1 MTDMEFK
8 QAATFMNELQAQA
21 TGVKGIA
28 PQNIGEYVSVG
39 TTLLKTARDPVANAI
54 SQLLGRTI
62 LSIRP
67 YTAKFKSLYYD
78 ESRFGNM
85 LRKIS
90 IADKNIEDNEAY
102 LWPVGTDGAPES
114 GQGEPVIGD
123 GYSVDMY
130 RINKPDFLQTN
141 FYGQATWQDHYT
153 AFDDQYDVCFRD
165 PSEMMRFLSMVAQNM
180 SDKHE
185 SYMENI
191 ARVGLLGNMIGS
203 IRAENNP
210 DRNIHLLTEYNE
222 ATHQS
227 FTKEDV
233 MKPENYAP
241 FMRWCFAFIGKISDR
256 LTERTTLYQTVVNG
270 KDIKRHTPKSR
281 QKFFFYAPLMH
292 DIEANVLATTYNEQY
307 LKLAVTEK
315 VNFFQSITSP
325 DSINLTIARTNEN
338 GMEVREAVTVDN
350 IFGLLMDEQA
360 AGFGS
365 IAKNQWATPHNAAGE
380 YTNFFFKDRFRL
392 INDMTEKAVLFTL
405 D

>member
-1 MTDMEFK
+1 MTEMEFK
-8 QAATFMNELQAQA
+8 QAATIMNELQAQA
-21 TGVKGIA
+21 TGVKALA

-39 TTLLKTARDPVANAI
+39 TTLLKTARDPIANEI

-62 LSIRP
+62 FSVRP
-67 YTAKFKSLYYD
+67 YSAKFKSLYYD

-90 IADKNIEDNEAY
+90 IADKEIEDNEAY
-102 LWPVGTDGAPES
+102 IWPVGTADAPATEP
-114 GQGEPVIGD
+114 GEPVIGD

-153 AFDDQYDVCFRD
+153 AFDNQYDVCFRD
-165 PSEMMRFLSMVAQNM
+165 PSEMMRFLSMVVQNM

-185 SYMENI
+185 SYMENL
-191 ARVGLLGNMIGS
+191 ARVGLLGNTIGA
-203 IRAENNP
+203 IRAENNSW
-210 DRNIHLLTEYNE
+210 RNVHLLTEYNK
-222 ATHQS
+222 ATGLS
-227 FTKEDV
+227 LTKEDV
-233 MKPENYAP
+233 MKPDNYAP
-241 FMRWCFAFIGKISDR
+241 FMRWAFAFIAKVSDR
-256 LTERTTLYQTVVNG
+256 LTERTKLYQTNISG
-270 KDIKRHTPKSR
+270 KNIVRHSPKSV

-307 LKLAVTEK
+307 LKLAVTES
-315 VNFFQSITSP
+315 VNFFQSIESP
-325 DSINLTIARTNEN
+325 DSINLTVARTNEN
-338 GMEVREAVTVDN
+338 GVEVQEAVTVDN
-350 IFGLLMDEQA
+350 IFGLLMDERV

-365 IAKNQWATPHNAAGE
+365 IFKNQWATPHNAAGE

-392 INDMTEKAVLFTL
+392 ISDLTEKAVLFTL